1 MNPSKKGPIETSIHL
16 LYGPVWTEWERET
29 ATNHSRAMDLL
40 MIMKNMN
47 AYMEPDEGRANINQ
61 TLVLKNKRVPN
72 LSYATVWTTRE

>member
-1 MNPSKKGPIETSIHL
+1 
-16 LYGPVWTEWERET
+16 
-29 ATNHSRAMDLL
+29 MDLL

-72 LSYATVWTTRE
+72 LSYATV